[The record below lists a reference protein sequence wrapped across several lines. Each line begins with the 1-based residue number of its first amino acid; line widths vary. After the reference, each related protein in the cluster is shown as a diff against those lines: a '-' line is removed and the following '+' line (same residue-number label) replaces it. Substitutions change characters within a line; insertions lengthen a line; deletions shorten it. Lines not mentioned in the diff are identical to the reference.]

1 MCENKGKN
9 VEGFSRENK
18 RFNNCLGAWVNKW
31 IRKCSNVVW
40 VLGNI
45 KGSMKG
51 VVVTV
56 KLVSTLTCIDA
67 KPADI

>member
-9 VEGFSRENK
+9 FEGFSRENK
-18 RFNNCLGAWVNKW
+18 RFNNCLGAWVNKS

-56 KLVSTLTCIDA
+56 KLVSTVTCIDA

>member
-18 RFNNCLGAWVNKW
+18 RFNNYLGPWVNKW